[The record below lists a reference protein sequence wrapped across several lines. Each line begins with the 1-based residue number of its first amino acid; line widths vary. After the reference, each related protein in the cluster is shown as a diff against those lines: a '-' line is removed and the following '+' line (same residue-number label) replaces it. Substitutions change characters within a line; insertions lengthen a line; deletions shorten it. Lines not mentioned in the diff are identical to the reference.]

1 MSTIDLFLINK
12 PKFFFETYT
21 TVATIT
27 INVFQL
33 SLHLEHQEWNQNLFL
48 METMQNLMNP
58 FSDNLHII
66 NFSMLP
72 NNRNKNYKYLSENIF
87 RDN

>member
-12 PKFFFETYT
+12 LNFFFETYT

-48 METMQNLMNP
+48 METMQNLMKP
-58 FSDNLHII
+58 FFDNLQII

-72 NNRNKNYKYLSENIF
+72 NNRNKNYKYRSENIF

>member
-12 PKFFFETYT
+12 PNFFFETYT

-33 SLHLEHQEWNQNLFL
+33 SLHLEHQEWNQNISYGNYAKFDEALF
-48 METMQNLMNP
+48 
-58 FSDNLHII
+58 
-66 NFSMLP
+66 
-72 NNRNKNYKYLSENIF
+72 R
-87 RDN
+87 